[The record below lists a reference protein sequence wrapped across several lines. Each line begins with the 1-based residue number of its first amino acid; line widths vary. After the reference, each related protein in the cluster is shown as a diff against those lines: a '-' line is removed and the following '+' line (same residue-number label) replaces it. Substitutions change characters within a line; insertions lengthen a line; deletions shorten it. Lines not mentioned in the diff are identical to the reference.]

1 MVTVE
6 KQSGIELGTVQT
18 DNNGNFTYANSTFY
32 STNAL
37 INRFNLY
44 TIHKKYLPYNYWIS

>member
-6 KQSGIELGTVQT
+6 KQSGIELVTVQT
-18 DNNGNFTYANSTFY
+18 DNNGNFTYTNNTFY

-44 TIHKKYLPYNYWIS
+44 TIHKKYLPYNY

>member
-18 DNNGNFTYANSTFY
+18 DNNGNFTY
-32 STNAL
+32 TNF
-37 INRFNLY
+37 I
-44 TIHKKYLPYNYWIS
+44 I